1 VASVIII
8 LQDMVAFSCCVYD
21 GGDEEKKEMDA
32 AREIGWRGKFTKR
45 GRVIRPGVIRMNG
58 KCPLTP
64 LEVCQYVI
72 SEAELLLM
80 TFQKFVFKHILLLY
94 ALFMSST
101 QFKTY
106 SFRIAE
112 CLED

>member
-1 VASVIII
+1 MIYLSLCVTCCQCSEVWHLLIVI
-8 LQDMVAFSCCVYD
+8 LQDMIAFSCCVYD

-64 LEVCQYVI
+64 LEVCQYLITEGRATVVVDI
-72 SEAELLLM
+72 FSLKQIHLGL
-80 TFQKFVFKHILLLY
+80 QQNL
-94 ALFMSST
+94 S
-101 QFKTY
+101 
-106 SFRIAE
+106 
-112 CLED
+112 